1 MADDN
6 LVAVASDMGIRK
18 PNASQRE
25 DLIYKILDQQAI
37 NLSANAPEEQPR
49 RRGRK
54 PKNQAQNPPQNQA
67 VNRIRASRRLRPKIS
82 PSAVAASRATP
93 KARRRR

>member
-25 DLIYKILDQQAI
+25 ELIYKILDQQAI
-37 NLSANAPEEQPR
+37 NLSANAP
-49 RRGRK
+49 RG
-54 PKNQAQNPPQNQA
+54 A
-67 VNRIRASRRLRPKIS
+67 
-82 PSAVAASRATP
+82 AASSRPQA
-93 KARRRR
+93 

>member
-25 DLIYKILDQQAI
+25 ELIYKILDQQAI

-54 PKNQAQNPPQNQA
+54 
-67 VNRIRASRRLRPKIS
+67 L
-82 PSAVAASRATP
+82 
-93 KARRRR
+93 